1 MGARYVRKE
10 MDCPTVKLKDL
21 KVGVIAECD
30 GEIIMKVCSDD
41 YKSGEIAMLV
51 YSGMTE
57 ILYYNFTSGLRLNAV
72 RNSAYATMLVT
83 EYTGSI
89 IIKNE

>member
-41 YKSGEIAMLV
+41 YKFHF
-51 YSGMTE
+51 
-57 ILYYNFTSGLRLNAV
+57 YNFTSGLRLNAV

>member
-10 MDCPTVKLKDL
+10 MDCPTIKLKDL

-41 YKSGEIAMLV
+41 YKFHF
-51 YSGMTE
+51 
-57 ILYYNFTSGLRLNAV
+57 YNFT
-72 RNSAYATMLVT
+72 
-83 EYTGSI
+83 EGSNDCYLLGGPNENLDCKI
-89 IIKNE
+89 IQGEITVKNFNCNCKKC

>member
-1 MGARYVRKE
+1 
-10 MDCPTVKLKDL
+10 
-21 KVGVIAECD
+21 
-30 GEIIMKVCSDD
+30 
-41 YKSGEIAMLV
+41 MLV

-72 RNSAYATMLVT
+72 RNNAYATMLVT

>member
-21 KVGVIAECD
+21 KVEVIAECD

-41 YKSGEIAMLV
+41 YKFHF
-51 YSGMTE
+51 
-57 ILYYNFTSGLRLNAV
+57 YNLNFQF
-72 RNSAYATMLVT
+72 S
-83 EYTGSI
+83 
-89 IIKNE
+89 

>member
-1 MGARYVRKE
+1 MSFEKFEPYFKGLAL
-10 MDCPTVKLKDL
+10 PT
-21 KVGVIAECD
+21 
-30 GEIIMKVCSDD
+30 
-41 YKSGEIAMLV
+41 GEIAMLV

-72 RNSAYATMLVT
+72 RNSAHATMLVT

-89 IIKNE
+89 TIKNE

>member
-30 GEIIMKVCSDD
+30 GEIIMKVCSND
-41 YKSGEIAMLV
+41 YKFHF
-51 YSGMTE
+51 
-57 ILYYNFTSGLRLNAV
+57 YNFTEGSKEKSKLLLREE
-72 RNSAYATMLVT
+72 RNIDSAYATMLVT